1 MQIVLAQL
9 VCPIASPAIVDGGVA
24 ISAGRIV
31 HVGTRADVVRACPG
45 TARLHDLEHAALLPG
60 LVNAHTHLELSAMGG
75 AGLPRGDYATWLRA
89 LLAARA
95 VPDPERGLRAAERE
109 IEALASRGTVAVGDI
124 GNLGSTAPLLARSRL
139 HAVSFHEIYGL
150 VPGEAEAAALL
161 DSAAAAL
168 ETLAGN
174 ADIAAARERLVL
186 ALTPHAPH
194 TTSFPLLRALAGRAA
209 PSSRPLSVHVAESE
223 AETEL
228 LATGGGPLA
237 ELFAERGFLPRAFDV
252 PACSPVAHLAR
263 AGLLGPRTLAVHCVQ
278 LDAADRAILRESGAT
293 VVTCPRS
300 NEALGVGRAP
310 VPALLRE
317 GVPVALGTDSL
328 ASVDDL
334 DPFAEMAALARAH
347 PELPPDVV
355 LHVATLAGARALGFG
370 DRLGSIERGKLA
382 ELIVVPLGQTARA
395 RLEALYDEPQRVFRL
410 AEALRELAGAGS

>member
-31 HVGTRADVVRACPG
+31 HVGTRADVVRACGG
-45 TARLHDLEHAALLPG
+45 TARVHDLEHAALLPG
-60 LVNAHTHLELSAMGG
+60 LVNAHTHLELSAMGE
-75 AGLPRGDYATWLRA
+75 AGLPRGDYAAWLRA
-89 LLAARA
+89 LLAVRA
-95 VPDPERGLRAAERE
+95 VPDPERVLRTAERE

-124 GNLGSTAPLLARSRL
+124 GNLGTTAPVLARSPL

-150 VPGEAEAAALL
+150 DPEAAEVALA
-161 DSAAAAL
+161 SAAERLGAL
-168 ETLAGN
+168 ARD
-174 ADIAAARERLVL
+174 ADVSAARERVVL

-194 TTSFPLLRALAGRAA
+194 TTSDALLRALAGRSAA
-209 PSSRPLSVHVAESE
+209 SRTPLSIHVAESE

-228 LATGGGPLA
+228 LASGRGPLA
-237 ELFAERGFLPRAFDV
+237 EAFAERGFLPRGFTA
-252 PACSPVAHLAR
+252 PGCSPVAHLAR
-263 AGLLGPRTLAVHCVQ
+263 SGILGPRTLAVHCVH
-278 LDAADRAILRESGAT
+278 LDATDRAILRESGAT

-300 NEALGVGRAP
+300 NDALGVGRAP

-347 PELPPDVV
+347 PELPADVV
-355 LHVATLAGARALGFG
+355 LHVATLAGARALGLG

-382 ELIVVPLGQTARA
+382 ELIVVPLGEAAHA

-410 AEALRELAGAGS
+410 ADALRELAGAGS